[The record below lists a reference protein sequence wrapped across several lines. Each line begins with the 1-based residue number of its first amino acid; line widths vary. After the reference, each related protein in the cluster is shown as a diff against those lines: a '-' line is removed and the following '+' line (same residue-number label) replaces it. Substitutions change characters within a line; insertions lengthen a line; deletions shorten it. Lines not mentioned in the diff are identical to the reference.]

1 MRYFSFI
8 FILVTLVIS
17 GCRVGRDYQRP
28 PLPLPVQLDS
38 AASATDTV
46 SIGDLPWSDFFRDDQ
61 LQKLISQAIDSNQD
75 LQLAMRRLDIARKE
89 ASQARLLQLPEVQLQ
104 VNGQINRPSDN
115 SLNGLS
121 TNTFLGKSYIENYQ
135 AAVTASWEADI
146 WGKLRSRREAALSE
160 YLRTTEA
167 TKAVQTQLVTEVA
180 EGYYNLLMLDRQLN
194 IARRNLAL
202 NDSFVTA
209 TRLLKEAGQVTGL
222 ALQQAISQQQTT
234 ALLIPQL
241 EQEISIQET
250 AIRYLTGSL
259 PGEVQRGE
267 LEDGPDSKTL
277 PTGLPAAL
285 VGRRPD
291 VQAAEWALRAANARV
306 GVAKANMYPALTITA
321 GGGLET
327 FTASNWFNLP
337 GSLFGLAAGSIA
349 QPIFRRKALR
359 TQYEIAQLERDAAVT
374 TFRQSVLRAVGEV
387 KNSLV
392 QLDKLAVQD
401 SLADAQVNNLRQA
414 VGNAQLLFK
423 SDMAIYLEVLT
434 AQSNALQAELNQAR
448 IRRSRLSAV
457 TQLYKALGGG
467 WR

>member
-1 MRYFSFI
+1 MRNISFLLLAI
-8 FILVTLVIS
+8 ILIVS

-28 PLPLPVQLDS
+28 TLHLPVQLDS
-38 AASATDTV
+38 TATAADTV
-46 SIGDLPWSDFFRDDQ
+46 SVGDLPWTAFFKDNL
-61 LQKLISQAIDSNQD
+61 LQKLIGQAVDSNQD
-75 LQLAMRRLDIARKE
+75 LQLAMRRLDIAGKE
-89 ASQARLLQLPEVQLQ
+89 AAQARLIQLPEVQLQ
-104 VNGQINRPSDN
+104 VNGQLNRPSDN

-121 TNTFLGKSYIENYQ
+121 TKTFLQKSYIENYQ
-135 AAVTASWEADI
+135 AALTVSWEADI
-146 WGKLRSRREAALSE
+146 WGKLRSRREATLSE

-167 TKAVQTQLVTEVA
+167 TKAVQTQIVAEVA
-180 EGYYNLLMLDRQLN
+180 EGYYNLLMLDRQLT

-202 NDSFVTA
+202 SDSFVTA
-209 TRLLKEAGQVTGL
+209 TRLLKDAGQVTGL

-241 EQEISIQET
+241 EQDIAIQET
-250 AIRYLTGSL
+250 SINYLVGSL
-259 PGEVQRGE
+259 PGRVQRGQ
-267 LEDGPDSKTL
+267 LEDGPDNSSL
-277 PTGLPAAL
+277 PAGLPAAL

-291 VQAAEWALRAANARV
+291 VQAAEWSLRAANARV

-349 QPIFRRKALR
+349 QPIFQRRALR
-359 TQYEIAQLERDAAVT
+359 TQYEIAQIEREAAVT

-387 KNSLV
+387 KNGLV

-401 SLADAQVNNLRQA
+401 SLAGAQVSNLRDA
-414 VGNAQLLFK
+414 VKNAQLLFK

-467 WR
+467 WK

>member
-1 MRYFSFI
+1 MRHISF
-8 FILVTLVIS
+8 LLLLTTLIIS

-28 PLPLPVQLDS
+28 ALNLPVQLDS
-38 AASATDTV
+38 TATAADTA
-46 SIGDLPWSDFFRDDQ
+46 SIGDLPWSAFFKDSL
-61 LQKLISQAIDSNQD
+61 LQKLIGQAVDSNQD

-89 ASQARLLQLPEVQLQ
+89 AAQARLLQLPEVQLQ
-104 VNGQINRPSDN
+104 VNGQLNRPSDN

-121 TNTFLGKSYIENYQ
+121 TNAFLGKSYIENYQ
-135 AAVTASWEADI
+135 AALTVSWEADI
-146 WGKLRSRREAALSE
+146 WGKLRSRREAVLSE

-167 TKAVQTQLVTEVA
+167 TKAVQTQIVSDVA
-180 EGYYNLLMLDRQLN
+180 EAYYNLLMLDRQLN

-209 TRLLKEAGQVTGL
+209 TRLLKDAGQVTGL

-241 EQEISIQET
+241 EQEITIQET
-250 AIRYLTGSL
+250 SINYLLGRL
-259 PGEVQRGE
+259 PGRVQRGQ
-267 LEDGPDSKTL
+267 LEDGPDKSAL
-277 PTGLPAAL
+277 PAGLPAAL

-291 VQAAEWALRAANARV
+291 VQAAEWSLRAANARV

-349 QPIFRRKALR
+349 QPIFKRRALR
-359 TQYEIAQLERDAAVT
+359 TQYEIAQIEREAAVT

-387 KNSLV
+387 KNRLV

-401 SLADAQVNNLRQA
+401 SLADAQVSNLRDA
-414 VGNAQLLFK
+414 VKNAQLLFK

-448 IRRSRLSAV
+448 ITRSRLSAV

-467 WR
+467 WK